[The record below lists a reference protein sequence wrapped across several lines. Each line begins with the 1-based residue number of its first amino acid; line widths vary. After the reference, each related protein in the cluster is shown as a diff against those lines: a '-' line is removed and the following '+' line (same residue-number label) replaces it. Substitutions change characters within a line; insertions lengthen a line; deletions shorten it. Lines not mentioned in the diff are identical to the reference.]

1 VYQEGV
7 FATFPL
13 NLFSR
18 FSYYI
23 AGSGG
28 VGPTTLA
35 SSFLLLGEDAVAYN
49 KGTFDFLSAL
59 VFFSV
64 EEYLRS

>member
-1 VYQEGV
+1 MHS
-7 FATFPL
+7 L
-13 NLFSR
+13 NLFSS

-35 SSFLLLGEDAVAYN
+35 SSFLLLGEDVITYN
-49 KGTFDFLSAL
+49 KGTFDLYIHLCCS
-59 VFFSV
+59 SV
-64 EEYLRS
+64 WRNILGVKSVLLPI